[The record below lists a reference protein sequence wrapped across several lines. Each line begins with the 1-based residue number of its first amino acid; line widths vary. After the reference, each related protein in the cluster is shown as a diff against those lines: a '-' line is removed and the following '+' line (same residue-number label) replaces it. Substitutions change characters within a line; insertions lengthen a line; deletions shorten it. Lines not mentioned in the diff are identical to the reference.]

1 VTVLS
6 DIRYALRTMM
16 RAPAFAATAALT
28 LAIGIGAN
36 TAIFTVVY
44 ALLLKPLP
52 FRDADR
58 LIYVHDTFPAVAN
71 ASVSVPKF
79 LALRDGN
86 RSLSA
91 LAATSPASL
100 TITGIGDPQILGVT
114 RVTGDFFDVLGAAPL
129 AGRAI
134 ARADAAPNGAP
145 VIVLTYG
152 AWQRLY
158 GGARDVVGRTM
169 VADGVPRTIVGVMP
183 PDFVYPARSEAWVPL
198 ALAADASA
206 GNSFLRLVGR
216 VKPEVSIEQAAA
228 DLQTITDTYTATN
241 GLRRGVRVWRL
252 HDYLSQNTRQMV
264 LVLQGAV
271 LLVLLVACANVA
283 NMLLARSVPRQREL
297 AIRLAIGASP
307 RRLLRQLLTES
318 VLLAALGGVLGV
330 LLGGWLLR
338 LFVALAP
345 AGFAGVQ
352 AIAIDRH
359 VLWFTAGVAMLTGVV
374 FGVAPARRGFHL
386 DANDGLRD
394 AAGRGSSSAAA
405 RGASRLLVVAEVGLA
420 MVLVIGAGLLVK
432 SLLRLQAQDAGFH
445 AEGLLT
451 FQINLPPARY
461 SDGASRRA
469 VAQMVEALRTLPGV
483 SAAGAINFLPLQAFG
498 FNGPFSI
505 VGRPPLGTADR
516 RPVVEYRTVTPGYF
530 DAMQIPL
537 RRGAAFSDREN
548 ERDRPVVIINETMA
562 RQFWP
567 DESPIG
573 ARVQLGMDP
582 GRIVRDIV
590 GVVGDVRS
598 NSLGQAPVPEAFVP
612 YAQVPLASISI
623 ALRTG
628 GDPTS
633 LLPMVR
639 QRIAAIDASLAI
651 IRTQTMVSVV
661 EASTGSMRLSSTL
674 TSVFAVLA
682 ALLAAVGIYS
692 LVSYSVASRTR
703 EIGIRVA
710 LGAHPSSV
718 LRLVLGE
725 GLRLAVVGLVIGVA
739 GTWALAGT
747 LRSMLFDVSP
757 IDPIVLAATAA
768 AVLALTGLASFVP
781 AWRVMRVDPT
791 VALRS
796 E

>member
-1 VTVLS
+1 MLT
-6 DIRYALRTMM
+6 DIRYALRTML

-52 FRDADR
+52 FRDANR
-58 LIYVHDTFPAVAN
+58 LLYVHDTFPAVAN
-71 ASVSVPKF
+71 ASVSMPKF
-79 LALRDGN
+79 VTLRDGN
-86 RSLSA
+86 RSLSS

-100 TITGIGDPQILGVT
+100 TVTGIGDPQILGVT
-114 RVTGDFFDVLGAAPL
+114 RVSGDFFDVLGVAPL
-129 AGRAI
+129 AGRTI
-134 ARADAAPNGAP
+134 TRADDVPDAAP

-152 AWQRLY
+152 AWQRLF
-158 GGARDVVGRTM
+158 GGARDIVGRTM
-169 VADGVPRTIVGVMP
+169 IADGQPRAIVGVMP
-183 PDFVYPARSEAWVPL
+183 PELVYPPRYEAWVPL
-198 ALAADASA
+198 ALARDALP
-206 GNSFLRLVGR
+206 GNNFLRIVGR
-216 VKPEVSIEQAAA
+216 LKPGVSIEQATA
-228 DLQTITDTYTATN
+228 DLDAVTTAFNAQT
-241 GLRRGVRVWRL
+241 GQRRGIRVWPL
-252 HDYLSQNTRQMV
+252 HEYLSQNTRQMV

-297 AIRLAIGASP
+297 AIRMAIGASP

-318 VLLAALGGVLGV
+318 VLLAAAGGILGV

-345 AGFAGVQ
+345 PGFSGVQ

-359 VLWFTAGVAMLTGVV
+359 VLWFTATVAMLTGIV
-374 FGVAPARRGFHL
+374 FGVAPARRGFSI

-394 AAGRGSSSAAA
+394 ATGRGSASAAA
-405 RGASRLLVVAEVGLA
+405 RGASRALVIAEVGLA

-432 SLLRLQAQDAGFH
+432 SLLRLQAQDAGFR

-451 FQINLPPARY
+451 FQINLPRARY
-461 SDGASRRA
+461 DDDASRRA
-469 VAQMVEALRTLPGV
+469 VSRIVEAMRALPGV

-498 FNGPFSI
+498 FNGPFAI
-505 VGRPPLGTADR
+505 EGRPPLGTADR
-516 RPVVEYRTVTPGYF
+516 PPVVEYRTATPAYF
-530 DAMQIPL
+530 QAMQIPL
-537 RRGAAFSDREN
+537 RRGALFTDRES
-548 ERDRPVVIINETMA
+548 ERTPPVVVISDTMA

-567 DESPIG
+567 NENPVG
-573 ARVQLGMDP
+573 ARVRLGFDAN
-582 GRIVRDIV
+582 RIVREVI

-598 NSLGQAPVPEAFVP
+598 QALSQPPAPEAYIP
-612 YAQVPLASISI
+612 YAQAPLATISV
-623 ALRTG
+623 AVRTS
-628 GDPTS
+628 GDPAT
-633 LLPMVR
+633 LLPAVR
-639 QRIAAIDASLAI
+639 QRTAAIDASLAV
-651 IRTQTMVSVV
+651 IRTQTMVEVV
-661 EASTGSMRLSSTL
+661 DASTGSMRLSSTL

-692 LVSYSVASRTR
+692 LVAYSVASRRR

-710 LGAHPSSV
+710 LGAQPASV
-718 LRLVLGE
+718 LRLVAGE
-725 GLRLAVVGLVIGVA
+725 GMKLTLTGLGLGIA
-739 GTWALAGT
+739 GAWWLAGT

-757 IDPIVLAATAA
+757 VDPVVLAATAA
-768 AVLALTGLASFVP
+768 AVLALTAVASLVP

>member
-1 VTVLS
+1 MLT
-6 DIRYALRTMM
+6 DIRYALRTML

-52 FRDADR
+52 FRDANR

-71 ASVSVPKF
+71 ASVSMPKF
-79 LALRDGN
+79 VTLRDGN
-86 RSLSA
+86 RSLSS

-100 TITGIGDPQILGVT
+100 TVTGIGDPQILGVT
-114 RVTGDFFDVLGAAPL
+114 RVSGDFFDVLGVAPL
-129 AGRAI
+129 AGRTI
-134 ARADAAPNGAP
+134 TRADDVPDAAP

-152 AWQRLY
+152 AWQRLF
-158 GGARDVVGRTM
+158 GGARDIVGRTM
-169 VADGVPRTIVGVMP
+169 IADGQPRAIVGVMP
-183 PDFVYPARSEAWVPL
+183 PELVYPPRYEAWVPL
-198 ALAADASA
+198 ALARDALP
-206 GNSFLRLVGR
+206 GNNFLRIVGR
-216 VKPEVSIEQAAA
+216 LKPGVSIEQATA
-228 DLQTITDTYTATN
+228 DLDAVTTAFNAQT
-241 GLRRGVRVWRL
+241 GQRRGIRVWPL
-252 HDYLSQNTRQMV
+252 HEYLSQNTRQMV

-297 AIRLAIGASP
+297 AIRMAIGASP

-318 VLLAALGGVLGV
+318 VLLAAAGGILGV

-345 AGFAGVQ
+345 PGFSGVQ

-359 VLWFTAGVAMLTGVV
+359 VLWFTATVAMLTGIV
-374 FGVAPARRGFHL
+374 FGVAPARRGFSI

-394 AAGRGSSSAAA
+394 ATGRGSASAAA
-405 RGASRLLVVAEVGLA
+405 RGASRALVIAEVGLA

-432 SLLRLQAQDAGFH
+432 SLLRLQAQDAGFR

-451 FQINLPPARY
+451 FQINLPRARY
-461 SDGASRRA
+461 DDDASRRA
-469 VAQMVEALRTLPGV
+469 VSRIVEAMRALPGV

-498 FNGPFSI
+498 FNGPFAI
-505 VGRPPLGTADR
+505 EGRPPLGTADR
-516 RPVVEYRTVTPGYF
+516 PPVVEYRTATPAYF
-530 DAMQIPL
+530 QAMQIPL
-537 RRGAAFSDREN
+537 RRGALFTDRES
-548 ERDRPVVIINETMA
+548 ERTPPVVVISDTMA

-567 DESPIG
+567 NENPVG
-573 ARVQLGMDP
+573 ARVRLGFDAN
-582 GRIVRDIV
+582 RIVREVI

-598 NSLGQAPVPEAFVP
+598 QALSQPPAPEAYIP
-612 YAQVPLASISI
+612 YAQAPLATISV
-623 ALRTG
+623 AVRTS
-628 GDPTS
+628 GDPAT
-633 LLPMVR
+633 LLPAVR
-639 QRIAAIDASLAI
+639 QRTAAIDASLAV
-651 IRTQTMVSVV
+651 IRTQTMVEVV
-661 EASTGSMRLSSTL
+661 DASTGSMRLSSTL
-674 TSVFAVLA
+674 TAVFAVLA
-682 ALLAAVGIYS
+682 GLLAAVGIYS
-692 LVSYSVASRTR
+692 LVAYSVASRRR

-710 LGAHPSSV
+710 LGAQPASV
-718 LRLVLGE
+718 LRLVAGE
-725 GLRLAVVGLVIGVA
+725 GMKLTLTGLGLGIA
-739 GTWALAGT
+739 GAWWLAGT

-757 IDPIVLAATAA
+757 VDPVVLAATAA
-768 AVLALTGLASFVP
+768 AVLALTAVASLVP

>member
-1 VTVLS
+1 VFT

-16 RAPAFAATAALT
+16 RAPGFATTAALT
-28 LAIGIGAN
+28 LAVGIGAN

-58 LIYVHDTFPAVAN
+58 LVYVHDTFPAVAN
-71 ASVSVPKF
+71 ASVSLAKF

-86 RSLSA
+86 RTLSSF
-91 LAATSPASL
+91 AATAPGSL
-100 TITGIGDPQILGVT
+100 TITGIGDPQQLGVT
-114 RVTGDFFDVLGAAPL
+114 RVTGDFFDVLGVAPL
-129 AGRAI
+129 AGRVI
-134 ARADAAPNGAP
+134 ARSDDLTNAAP
-145 VIVLTYG
+145 VIVLTWG
-152 AWQRLY
+152 AWQRLF
-158 GGARDVVGRTM
+158 GGAPDIVGRT
-169 VADGVPRTIVGVMP
+169 VIADGQPRTIIGVMP
-183 PDFVYPARSEAWVPL
+183 PDVVYPARYDAWIPL
-198 ALAADASA
+198 ALVPEASQ
-206 GNSFLRLVGR
+206 GNFLRLVGR
-216 VKPEVSIEQAAA
+216 LKPEVSIEQATA
-228 DLQTITDTYTATN
+228 DLQAATEAFNARN

-252 HDYLSQNTRQMV
+252 HEYLSQSTRQMV

-271 LLVLLVACANVA
+271 VLVLLVACANVA

-318 VLLAALGGVLGV
+318 VMLAAAGGVLGV

-359 VLWFTAGVAMLTGVV
+359 VLVFTAVCAMLTGVV
-374 FGVAPARRGFHL
+374 FGIAPARRGFRV
-386 DANDGLRD
+386 DASDGLRD
-394 AAGRGSSSAAA
+394 AAGRGSSSAGA
-405 RGASRLLVVAEVGLA
+405 RGASRVLVVAEVSLA
-420 MVLVIGAGLLVK
+420 MVLVVGAGLLVK
-432 SLLRLQAQDAGFH
+432 SLIRLQAQDAGFQ
-445 AEGLLT
+445 ADGLMT
-451 FQINLPPARY
+451 FQITLPPARY
-461 SDGASRRA
+461 DDAASRRA
-469 VAQMVEALRTLPGV
+469 VTRILGEMRAIPGV

-505 VGRPPLGTADR
+505 EGRPPLGTADR
-516 RPVVEYRTVTPGYF
+516 PPVVEYRMVTPGYF
-530 DAMQIPL
+530 EAMQIPV
-537 RRGAAFSDREN
+537 RRGGGFSEREN
-548 ERDRPVVIINETMA
+548 ERDRPVVVINETMA

-567 DESPIG
+567 KENPIG
-573 ARVQLGMDP
+573 ARVQLGADP
-582 GRIVRDIV
+582 TAIVREVV

-598 NSLGQAPVPEAFVP
+598 QALSQPPVPETFVP
-612 YAQVPLASISI
+612 YAQAPAASISI
-623 ALRTG
+623 AVRSA
-628 GDPTS
+628 GDPAS
-633 LLPMVR
+633 LLPVVR
-639 QRIAAIDASLAI
+639 QRVAAIDPSLAI
-651 IRTQTMVSVV
+651 IRTQTMISVV
-661 EASTGSMRLSSTL
+661 DASTGSMRLSSTL
-674 TSVFAVLA
+674 TSVFAILA

-725 GLRLAVVGLVIGVA
+725 GLTLAGVGLVLGIAV
-739 GTWALAGT
+739 TWWLAGT

-757 IDPIVLAATAA
+757 VDPVVLAATAA
-768 AVLALTGLASFVP
+768 AVLALTGVASFVP

>member
-1 VTVLS
+1 VLS

-16 RAPAFAATAALT
+16 RAPGFAATAALT

-71 ASVSVPKF
+71 ASISLQKF

-86 RSLSA
+86 RSLTA
-91 LAATSPASL
+91 LAATSPRSL
-100 TITGIGDPQILGVT
+100 TITGLGDPQILGVT
-114 RVTGDFFDVLGAAPL
+114 RVTGDFFDVLGVAPL
-129 AGRAI
+129 AGRTI
-134 ARADAAPNGAP
+134 ARADDVPNATP

-158 GGARDVVGRTM
+158 GGARDIVGRPI
-169 VADGVPRTIVGVMP
+169 VADGQQLTIIGVMP
-183 PDFVYPARSEAWVPL
+183 ADVVYPARYDAWVPL
-198 ALAADASA
+198 ALPPDASR
-206 GNSFLRLVGR
+206 GNNFLRLIGR
-216 VKPEVSIEQAAA
+216 LKPGVTVEQATA
-228 DLQTITDTYTATN
+228 DLQAVTEAYNAQN
-241 GLRRGVRVWRL
+241 GARRGVRVWRL

-318 VLLAALGGVLGV
+318 VMLAAAGGALGV

-345 AGFAGVQ
+345 VGFAGVQ
-352 AIAIDRH
+352 AIAIDRT
-359 VLWFTAGVAMLTGVV
+359 VLAFTAACAMLTGVV
-374 FGVAPARRGFHL
+374 FGIVPARRGFRV

-394 AAGRGSSSAAA
+394 AAGRGSSSAVA
-405 RGASRLLVVAEVGLA
+405 RGTSRLLVVAEVALA

-445 AEGLLT
+445 ADGLLT
-451 FQINLPPARY
+451 FQVNLPPSRY
-461 SDGASRRA
+461 DDDASRRA
-469 VAQMVEALRTLPGV
+469 VARIVDEMRALPGAN
-483 SAAGAINFLPLQAFG
+483 AAGAINFLPLQAFG
-498 FNGPFSI
+498 VNGPFSI
-505 VGRPPLGTADR
+505 EGRPPIGTPDR
-516 RPVVEYRTVTPGYF
+516 PPVVEYRTVTPGYF
-530 DAMQIPL
+530 EAMRIPV
-537 RRGAAFSDREN
+537 RRGRAFTDREN
-548 ERDRPVVIINETMA
+548 ERDQPVVIINETMA
-562 RQFWP
+562 RQYWP
-567 DESPIG
+567 NENPIG
-573 ARVQLGMDP
+573 ARVQLGFDATAT
-582 GRIVRDIV
+582 VRDVV

-598 NSLGQAPVPEAFVP
+598 QALSQPPVPEAFIP
-612 YAQVPLASISI
+612 HPQAPLPSVSI
-623 ALRTG
+623 AVRSA
-628 GDPTS
+628 GDPAS

-639 QRIAAIDASLAI
+639 QRVAAIDPALAL
-651 IRTQTMVSVV
+651 IRTQTMVEVV

-674 TSVFAVLA
+674 TTVFAVLA

-718 LRLVLGE
+718 VRLVLGE
-725 GLRLAVVGLVIGVA
+725 GMKLAGVGLILGA
-739 GTWALAGT
+739 AATWALAGT
-747 LRSMLFDVSP
+747 LRTMLFDVSP
-757 IDPIVLAATAA
+757 VDPAVLAATAA
-768 AVLALTGLASFVP
+768 AVMALTGFASFVP
-781 AWRVMRVDPT
+781 AWRVTSVDPT